1 MLQKRTQDVH
11 SIEGG
16 GVGDVEDTRMSNARG
31 LAVTKEELCAVVD
44 KRKCRDLRW
53 RQKMARAW
61 SLYRFVYFRDCLRSG
76 LTVTMMP
83 SPQCVEI
90 SKYVYC

>member
-44 KRKCRDLRW
+44 KRKFEICVGAKRL
-53 RQKMARAW
+53 ARAW